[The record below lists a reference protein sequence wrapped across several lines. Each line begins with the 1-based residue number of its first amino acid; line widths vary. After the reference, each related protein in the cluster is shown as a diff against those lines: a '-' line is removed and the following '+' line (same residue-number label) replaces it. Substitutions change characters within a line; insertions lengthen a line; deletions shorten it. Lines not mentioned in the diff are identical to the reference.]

1 MNVVMIFPF
10 HSNEAGD
17 PDVMLDRY
25 PILSC
30 LPAEMA
36 KSGHRVTVL
45 AHAAEDRVVE
55 QDGAHIEFV
64 RPGRLAFMAGRAIHR
79 RKPRYGPA
87 YYQPAMRLLRRLDEL
102 EPDVIHFFGL
112 TMDIQ
117 LALVVRRARRK
128 RIPLIAHFHGGLP
141 ATSGRLRLLQR
152 HNLRRLARVLFTTGQ
167 QSDMW
172 LRGGVGLR
180 AEQVAHVLET
190 SSPFSGLER
199 EDARRNTGM
208 HGDPVYLS
216 AGRLHPVK
224 DPLTLLRGFDLMR
237 QAQPGARLYM
247 HYLSDE
253 LIDEVRGFLS
263 ERSGLGEAVELHGRV
278 PLEAMEAVYSS
289 ADFLLQASLRE
300 WSGLAVLEAMSCGC
314 IPIVTNIPA
323 FAMMTNDG
331 AVGRLFEPG
340 DARGLASAALGI
352 DAAERVRLRVEMR
365 RHFDE
370 RLSFPALAR
379 DIDSV
384 YREVVDAS
392 RF

>member
-1 MNVVMIFPF
+1 MKVVMIFPF
-10 HSNEAGD
+10 HSAGAGD
-17 PDVMLDRY
+17 PDVMMASY
-25 PILSC
+25 PILSR
-30 LPAEMA
+30 LPAELV
-36 KSGHRVTVL
+36 KRGHRVTVL
-45 AHAAEDRVVE
+45 VHAAEDRVVE
-55 QDGAHIEFV
+55 RDGASYEFV
-64 RPGRLAFMAGRAIHR
+64 RPGRLAFTAGRAIHR

-87 YYQPAMRLLRRLDEL
+87 YYQPAMRLLRRLDDL
-102 EPDVIHFFGL
+102 RPDVIHVFGL

-117 LALVVRRARRK
+117 LALVARRARRTQT
-128 RIPLIAHFHGGLP
+128 PLVAHFHGGLP
-141 ATSGRLRLLQR
+141 ATSGKLQLIQR
-152 HNLRRLARVLFTTGQ
+152 HNVKRLARVLFTTGQ

-190 SSPFSGLER
+190 SSPFSRLER
-199 EDARRNTGM
+199 KDARGLTGM

-224 DPLTLLRGFDLMR
+224 DPLTLLRGFDLIR
-237 QAQPGARLYM
+237 QEQPGARLYL

-253 LIDEVRGFLS
+253 LIGEMHGLLS
-263 ERSGLGEAVELHGRV
+263 DRSGLGDAVELRGRL

-314 IPIVTNIPA
+314 IPIVSNIPA
-323 FAMMTNDG
+323 FAMMTNEG
-331 AVGRLFEPG
+331 TIGRLFEPG
-340 DARGLASAALGI
+340 DAQGLAAAALGI
-352 DAAERVRLRVEMR
+352 DAEERFQLRAEVR

-379 DIDSV
+379 DIDGV
-384 YREVVDAS
+384 YHEVVNDARS
-392 RF
+392 